1 MENPEDYNLTPEQQ
15 EFETSMHLK
24 IMETY
29 GMGKPV
35 QAAVVIASTGG
46 MLVLLRNRGLAV
58 KVIVSPM
65 IGFTAGTAVN
75 AACFMNNVK
84 SAINDGSFQR
94 EIPDSLTKEMMLMA
108 ASDIPADM
116 KNDRIKEVF
125 MKLQQRNNS
134 QTPISDAV
142 QNDIQTD
149 QYIPPTDS
157 LPPSKEASSTKPK
170 RYNKYGDE
178 IQDE

>member
-75 AACFMNNVK
+75 AACFMVSLIKLKLMVK
-84 SAINDGSFQR
+84 KNLMLTEDMVNFCYFQM
-94 EIPDSLTKEMMLMA
+94 P
-108 ASDIPADM
+108 
-116 KNDRIKEVF
+116 
-125 MKLQQRNNS
+125 
-134 QTPISDAV
+134 
-142 QNDIQTD
+142 
-149 QYIPPTDS
+149 
-157 LPPSKEASSTKPK
+157 
-170 RYNKYGDE
+170 
-178 IQDE
+178 